1 MDTVEQLNGTYFYKG
16 VSNVSAGELFFWILL
31 EEIDEHVGG
40 INNIVAVSSI
50 ILGLPLLN
58 TRGKPGNATPG
69 TSIASKY
76 SRQLLNVKL
85 PRPLPTFTNTSIK
98 LLKPM
103 WTNNL
108 GAFVGRTVPVVGW
121 ALLTNDVAQIV
132 YKTVSTY
139 NMIVREEDRV
149 W

>member
-31 EEIDEHVGG
+31 EKIDEHVGG

-50 ILGLPLLN
+50 ILGLPLLS